1 MRVDRGADGPL
12 VEGRG
17 LRLRFGGHE
26 ILQGVDVSVRAGEI
40 VTVIGP
46 NGAGKSM
53 MARALLGLVALD
65 GGTVTRRPGLTV
77 GYLPQRFAVD
87 AVLPLTV
94 RRLMS
99 LTQRASASS
108 IATALDE
115 VGAAH
120 LLSRQVH
127 DLSGGELQRVLLAR
141 ALLGDPDLL
150 VLDEPI
156 QGVDV
161 TGQMELYG
169 LIARLRDRYGCGIL
183 LISHDLH
190 LVMAATDRVVCIN
203 HHLCCEGK
211 PEAVSRDPAYLA
223 LFGAQAAENLAVYT
237 HAHDHSH
244 DLAGEVIGP
253 GHEHGHDRAHHHPH
267 QSPHHPHAKKA
278 S

>member
-1 MRVDRGADGPL
+1 MPTERGNGMKLVD
-12 VEGRG
+12 GRG
-17 LRLRFGGHE
+17 LRLRLGSHE
-26 ILQGVDVSVRAGEI
+26 ILQGIDVSVRAGEI
-40 VTVIGP
+40 VTLIGP

-53 MARALLGLVALD
+53 LARALLGLVALD
-65 GGTVTRRPGLTV
+65 AGTVTRKPGLTV

-99 LTQRASASS
+99 LTRPAPLPR
-108 IATALDE
+108 ITAALEE

-120 LLSRQVH
+120 LLARQVH

-141 ALLGDPDLL
+141 AVLSDPDLL

-161 TGQMELYG
+161 TGQTELYG
-169 LIARLRDRYGCGIL
+169 LIARLRDRHGCGIL

-190 LVMAATDRVVCIN
+190 LVMAATDRVLCIN

-223 LFGAQAAENLAVYT
+223 LFGAQGAQNLAVYT

-244 DLAGEVIGP
+244 DLAGGVVGEGR
-253 GHEHGHDRAHHHPH
+253 HHQDHDHGHHDHAHHDHR
-267 QSPHHPHAKKA
+267 AKA

>member
-1 MRVDRGADGPL
+1 MPAERKAGERL

-17 LRLRFGGHE
+17 LRLRLGGHE
-26 ILQGVDVSVRAGEI
+26 VLQGLDLSVRAGEI
-40 VTVIGP
+40 VTIIGP
-46 NGAGKSM
+46 NGAGKSVL
-53 MARALLGLVALD
+53 ARALLGLVALD
-65 GGTVTRRPGLTV
+65 AGSVLRRPGLTV
-77 GYLPQRFAVD
+77 GYMPQRFTVD

-99 LTQRASASS
+99 LTRRASSHE
-108 IATALDE
+108 IAAALEE
-115 VGAAH
+115 VGTGH
-120 LLSRQVH
+120 LVGRQVH

-161 TGQMELYG
+161 IGQTELYG
-169 LIARLRDRYGCGIL
+169 LIARLRDRHGCGIL

-211 PEAVSRDPAYLA
+211 PEAVQNDPAYLA
-223 LFGAQAAENLAVYT
+223 LFGAQAAQNLAVYT
-237 HAHDHSH
+237 HAHDHHH
-244 DLAGEVIGP
+244 DLAGEVVG
-253 GHEHGHDRAHHHPH
+253 HGHDHAHGHDHDHPPRA
-267 QSPHHPHAKKA
+267 KA

>member
-1 MRVDRGADGPL
+1 MSERANGTSL

-17 LRLRFGGHE
+17 LRLHLGGHD
-26 ILQGVDVSVRAGEI
+26 ILQGVDVSVHAGEI

-65 GGTVTRRPGLTV
+65 GGSVTRKPGLTV
-77 GYLPQRFAVD
+77 GYLPQRFAID
-87 AVLPLTV
+87 SVLPLTV
-94 RRLMS
+94 RRLMT
-99 LTQRASASS
+99 LTRPASAAA
-108 IATALDE
+108 IRAALEE
-115 VGAAH
+115 VGATH
-120 LLSRQVH
+120 LLSRQVQE
-127 DLSGGELQRVLLAR
+127 LSGGELQRVLLAR
-141 ALLGDPDLL
+141 ALLGDPELL

-169 LIARLRDRYGCGIL
+169 LIARLRDRHGCGIL

-190 LVMAATDRVVCIN
+190 LVMAATDRVLCIN

-211 PEAVSRDPAYLA
+211 PEAVKSDPAYLA
-223 LFGAQAAENLAVYT
+223 LFGAQAAQNLAVYT

-244 DLAGEVIGP
+244 DLAGEVVEDGHHHHDHGP
-253 GHEHGHDRAHHHPH
+253 DHHHHHEHP
-267 QSPHHPHAKKA
+267 AKKA

>member
-1 MRVDRGADGPL
+1 MPVDRGADGAL

-17 LRLRFGGHE
+17 LRLSLGGHE

-65 GGTVTRRPGLTV
+65 GGTVTRRPGLRV

-99 LTQRASASS
+99 LTQRASAAS
-108 IATALDE
+108 IAAALEE

-169 LIARLRDRYGCGIL
+169 LIARLRDRHGCGIL

-211 PEAVSRDPAYLA
+211 PEAVKSDPAYLA
-223 LFGAQAAENLAVYT
+223 LFGPQAAQNLAVYT
-237 HAHDHSH
+237 HAHDHRH
-244 DLAGEVIGP
+244 DLAGEVVEP
-253 GHEHGHDRAHHHPH
+253 GHGREHDHALHQHH
-267 QSPHHPHAKKA
+267 HHPHAKKA

>member
-1 MRVDRGADGPL
+1 MRVDRGADGAL

-17 LRLRFGGHE
+17 LRLRLGGHE

-65 GGTVTRRPGLTV
+65 GGTVTRRPGLKV
-77 GYLPQRFAVD
+77 GYMPQRFAVD
-87 AVLPLTV
+87 GVLPLTV

-99 LTQRASASS
+99 LTQRASVGS
-108 IATALDE
+108 IAAALDE
-115 VGAAH
+115 VGTSH

-161 TGQMELYG
+161 SGQMDLYG
-169 LIARLRDRYGCGIL
+169 LIARLRDRHGCGIL

-190 LVMAATDRVVCIN
+190 LVMAATDRVLCIN

-211 PEAVSRDPAYLA
+211 PEAVRSDPAYLA
-223 LFGAQAAENLAVYT
+223 LFGAQAAQNLAVYT

-244 DLAGEVIGP
+244 DLAGEVVEP
-253 GHEHGHDRAHHHPH
+253 GHAHGHDHAHHPH
-267 QSPHHPHAKKA
+267 QHHHHPHAKKA

>member
-1 MRVDRGADGPL
+1 MPERANGTTL

-17 LRLRFGGHE
+17 LRLRLGGHE
-26 ILQGVDVSVRAGEI
+26 ILQGVDVAVRAGEI

-65 GGTVTRRPGLTV
+65 GGTVTRKPGLTV

-99 LTQRASASS
+99 LTRPASIGAIRA
-108 IATALDE
+108 ALDE
-115 VGAAH
+115 VGATH
-120 LLSRQVH
+120 LLSRQVQE
-127 DLSGGELQRVLLAR
+127 LSGGELQRVLLAR

-161 TGQMELYG
+161 TGQTELYG
-169 LIARLRDRYGCGIL
+169 LIARLRDRHGCGIL

-190 LVMAATDRVVCIN
+190 LVMAATDRVLCIN

-223 LFGAQAAENLAVYT
+223 LFGAQAAQNLAVYT

-244 DLAGEVIGP
+244 DLAGEVVED
-253 GHEHGHDRAHHHPH
+253 GHHHQGHDHGHHHHH
-267 QSPHHPHAKKA
+267 RDHSAKKA

>member
-1 MRVDRGADGPL
+1 MLAERTNGTTL

-17 LRLRFGGHE
+17 LRLRLGGHD

-65 GGTVTRRPGLTV
+65 SGTVTRKPGLTV
-77 GYLPQRFAVD
+77 GYLPQRFTVD
-87 AVLPLTV
+87 NVLPLTV

-99 LTQRASASS
+99 LTQRASAAG
-108 IATALDE
+108 IDAALDE
-115 VGAAH
+115 VGARH

-169 LIARLRDRYGCGIL
+169 LIARLRDRHGCGIL

-190 LVMAATDRVVCIN
+190 LVMAATDRVLCIN

-223 LFGAQAAENLAVYT
+223 LFGAQAAQNLAVYT

-244 DLAGEVIGP
+244 DLAGGVVEP
-253 GHEHGHDRAHHHPH
+253 GHRHEHHHGHDHGHDHTHH
-267 QSPHHPHAKKA
+267 SHAKKA

>member
-12 VEGRG
+12 VEGRR

-26 ILQGVDVSVRAGEI
+26 ILQGIDVSVRAGEI

-65 GGTVTRRPGLTV
+65 GGTVARRPGLTV

-169 LIARLRDRYGCGIL
+169 LIARLRDRHGCGIL

-211 PEAVSRDPAYLA
+211 PEAVRSDPAYLA
-223 LFGAQAAENLAVYT
+223 LFGAQAAQNLAVYT

-244 DLAGEVIGP
+244 DLAGEVVGP
-253 GHEHGHDRAHHHPH
+253 GHEHGHDHAHHHPH

>member
-1 MRVDRGADGPL
+1 MQADRSSGTALVD
-12 VEGRG
+12 GRG
-17 LRLRFGGHE
+17 LRLSLGGHD
-26 ILQGVDVSVRAGEI
+26 ILQGIDVSVRAGEI
-40 VTVIGP
+40 VTLIGP

-53 MARALLGLVALD
+53 LARALLGLVALD
-65 GGTVTRRPGLTV
+65 AGTVTRKPGLTV

-99 LTQRASASS
+99 LTRPAALPQ
-108 IATALDE
+108 ITAALEE

-120 LLSRQVH
+120 LLARQVH

-161 TGQMELYG
+161 TGQTELYG
-169 LIARLRDRYGCGIL
+169 LIARLRDRHGCGIL

-190 LVMAATDRVVCIN
+190 LVMAATDRVLCIN

-223 LFGAQAAENLAVYT
+223 LFGAQGSQNLAVYT

-244 DLAGEVIGP
+244 DLAGGVVGE
-253 GHEHGHDRAHHHPH
+253 GHHHHDHDHDHGRHGHAHHDHR
-267 QSPHHPHAKKA
+267 AKA

>member
-1 MRVDRGADGPL
+1 MPVERANGTTL
-12 VEGRG
+12 VEGWG
-17 LRLRFGGHE
+17 LRLRLGGHD

-65 GGTVTRRPGLTV
+65 GGTVTRKPGLTV
-77 GYLPQRFAVD
+77 GYLPQRFAID

-99 LTQRASASS
+99 LTQRAPAAA
-108 IATALDE
+108 IDAALDE
-115 VGAAH
+115 VGAGH
-120 LLSRQVH
+120 LLSRQVQ

-169 LIARLRDRYGCGIL
+169 LIARLRDRHGCGIL

-190 LVMAATDRVVCIN
+190 LVMAATDRVLCIN

-211 PEAVSRDPAYLA
+211 PEAVRSDPAYLA
-223 LFGAQAAENLAVYT
+223 LFGAQAAQNLAVYT

-244 DLAGEVIGP
+244 DLAGEVVEP
-253 GHEHGHDRAHHHPH
+253 GHDHPHDHGHAHRHAHH
-267 QSPHHPHAKKA
+267 SHAKKA

>member
-1 MRVDRGADGPL
+1 MPAERANGTTL

-17 LRLRFGGHE
+17 LRLRLGGHD
-26 ILQGVDVSVRAGEI
+26 ILQGVDVAVRAGEI

-65 GGTVTRRPGLTV
+65 GGSVTRKPGLTV
-77 GYLPQRFAVD
+77 GYLPQRFTVD

-94 RRLMS
+94 RRLMT
-99 LTQRASASS
+99 LTQRAPAAA
-108 IATALDE
+108 IGAALDE
-115 VGAAH
+115 VAAAH
-120 LLSRQVH
+120 LLSRQVQE
-127 DLSGGELQRVLLAR
+127 LSGGELQRVLLAR

-169 LIARLRDRYGCGIL
+169 LIARLRDRHGCGIL

-190 LVMAATDRVVCIN
+190 LVMAATDRVLCIN

-211 PEAVSRDPAYLA
+211 PEAVKSDPAYLA
-223 LFGAQAAENLAVYT
+223 LFGVQAAQNLAVYT

-244 DLAGEVIGP
+244 DLAGEVVEP
-253 GHEHGHDRAHHHPH
+253 GHAHDHHHGHDHHHH
-267 QSPHHPHAKKA
+267 GHHDKKA